1 MNQLEELKDK
11 LRPFLKTLLND
22 AAVSLTPSGMF
33 ACINPEHEDASPS
46 CRILPDSNDQQFF
59 CYGCHFTGDIFT
71 ACSIL
76 EGTPLV
82 GIDFVHD
89 NLYLLAERYDIPY
102 ERIEWTEEQIED
114 NARLS
119 VTRVASELMVV
130 YDKKDTASNWT
141 CIPMQARDWNIET
154 CRKLAISSIV
164 DYDKFVAA
172 IQLSTRLTISQIM
185 GYGITADLF
194 GPDYITITLHDMNGK
209 PVGFTSRW
217 LSWTN
222 ESTGPKY
229 KNSHTSGT
237 FHKNTILYGIH
248 LTKHNKHRR
257 LDLFEGNGSFITAYQ
272 AGHRTCA
279 SLCTNAITREQI
291 KIIRDIGFS
300 HVNLIFDPD
309 KAGVQAANKYMEVLG
324 GLEGLRISLTELP
337 DHTTHG
343 VVISDPEDF
352 IRECG
357 LGALFKLKTTSAF
370 DFFLQRELGDTS
382 STTDPVEFVAKM
394 IPIIVNCDNRIERG
408 QQMRELANAVDVPEA
423 DIRAEISRTTAL
435 DVDMLRSN
443 FVRDLGSIT
452 TPDQMVDIASSYIA
466 KVEASTGLADERAM
480 LSVSESMEAFEDL
493 VTILNNKTPG
503 IQGWRTGFTLLDQ
516 RLSGIP
522 KPVGKDDDGNE
533 IPIPGSLMGIAG
545 ASQHG
550 KSTILQ
556 NLSLGMVRNN
566 DDIMCLYWSLDDSRE
581 RTLERMLAQMSGV
594 SWRAVTRRIPPTI
607 EDLRLL
613 RQAEDEMRAL
623 MSDGKLIIKD
633 QKAGST
639 LTMLKRWI
647 RMAQDSIGKP
657 CVIICD
663 SFHKLADDSNYKHS
677 RADTAARLHSG
688 LMKNIAHTH
697 NVSII
702 ASLEMNKTQ
711 AVGSEPSML
720 QITETRKLEYDL
732 DIVALV
738 FNEYFDTD
746 GKGDNKI
753 IRPDGRVDPLIK
765 FNVKKSKEGGAGV
778 MWFALNPEN
787 FRIQCYSNEEVK
799 NILNLAPVTETEV
812 GGGVNIIPRDKG
824 GLQPIEPWDK
834 PAPGR

>member
-1 MNQLEELKDK
+1 MNQLEDIKDR
-11 LRPFLKTLLND
+11 LRPFLKTLLDD
-22 AAVSLTPSGMF
+22 AGITVGSSGMF
-33 ACINPEHEDASPS
+33 GCINPEHDDSSPS
-46 CRILPDSNDQQFF
+46 CRILPDSNEQQFF

-71 ACSIL
+71 ANSIL
-76 EGTPLV
+76 NKVPLI
-82 GIDFVHD
+82 GLEFVEE
-89 NLYLLAERYDIPY
+89 NLYRLAEKYDVPY
-102 ERIEWTEEQIED
+102 EMVQWTQEQIED
-114 NARLS
+114 NARLT
-119 VTRVASELMVV
+119 VTRIASELLVERISGA
-130 YDKKDTASNWT
+130 KKPKPWEETH
-141 CIPMQARDWNIET
+141 IGKRGWNEET
-154 CRKLAISSIV
+154 CNKLGIGIV
-164 DYDKFVAA
+164 SNYDNFMDE
-172 IQLSTRLTISQIM
+172 IQLSTKLTRTQIM
-185 GYGITADLF
+185 EYGITRDMF
-194 GPDYITITLHDMNGK
+194 GVANITITLHDVSGK
-209 PVGFTSRW
+209 PIGFTSRW
-217 LSWTN
+217 VGWKEGSDV
-222 ESTGPKY
+222 PKY
-229 KNSHTSGT
+229 KNSPTSNT

-257 LDLFEGNGSFITAYQ
+257 LDLFEGNGSFVMAYQ
-272 AGHRTCA
+272 RGHRTCA

-291 KIIRDIGFS
+291 KTIRDLGFS

-309 KAGVQAANKYMEVLG
+309 TAGIQAANKYMEVLG
-324 GLEGLRISLTELP
+324 GIEGLRVSMTELP
-337 DHTTHG
+337 KVLATG
-343 VVISDPEDF
+343 VIISDPEDY

-357 LGALFKLKTTSAF
+357 LEALFKLKATSAF
-370 DFFLQRELGDTS
+370 DFFLQRELGDPS
-382 STTDPVEFVAKM
+382 SITDPVEFVAKM

-408 QQMRELANAVDVPEA
+408 QQMRELADALEISEA
-423 DIRAEISRTTAL
+423 DIRAEVARTTAL
-435 DVDMLRSN
+435 DVDKLRSS
-443 FVRDLGSIT
+443 FVRDLGNIT
-452 TPDQMVDIASSYIA
+452 TPDQMVDIATSYIA
-466 KVEASTGLADERAM
+466 RVEASAGLADERAM
-480 LSVSESMEAFEDL
+480 LSLSETIGAFEDL
-493 VTILNNKTPG
+493 VTILNNKKPG
-503 IQGWRTGFTLLDQ
+503 IQGWKTGFTLLDQ

-556 NLSLGMVRNN
+556 NLALGMVRNN

-594 SWRAVTRRIPPTI
+594 SWRAVTRRIPPSSD
-607 EDLRLL
+607 DLRHL
-613 RQAEDEMRAL
+613 RRAEDEMRSL
-623 MSDGKLIIKD
+623 MSDGKMIIKD

-647 RMAQDSIGKP
+647 RMAQDSIGRP
-657 CVIICD
+657 CVVICD

-697 NVSII
+697 NVSIM

-753 IRPDGRVDPLIK
+753 VLPNGMVQPLIK

-787 FRIQCYSNEEVK
+787 FRIHCYSNEEVK
-799 NILNLAPVTETEV
+799 HMTNLVPVTDTDLS
-812 GGGVNIIPRDKG
+812 GGVTIVPRDKG
-824 GLQPIEPWDK
+824 GLQPTEPWNQS
-834 PAPGR
+834 